1 MPVSATH
8 WYIMGVNG
16 WYIMGVNAWYIM
28 GVNPWY
34 IIACKLTS
42 CRSCWCTYRLCH
54 RPEARP
60 GPGTM
65 GGIVLR
71 WAQAQR
77 AADRADEDAGMIA
90 TGRPPFH

>member
-34 IIACKLTS
+34 IIACKLTVCKAVEGAAGRHFVAIS
-42 CRSCWCTYRLCH
+42 REQGCDGVRGLRN
-54 RPEARP
+54 RARTPLP
-60 GPGTM
+60 G
-65 GGIVLR
+65 
-71 WAQAQR
+71 AQFTK
-77 AADRADEDAGMIA
+77 I
-90 TGRPPFH
+90 

>member
-34 IIACKLTS
+34 IIACKLT
-42 CRSCWCTYRLCH
+42 
-54 RPEARP
+54 PVKD
-60 GPGTM
+60 GV
-65 GGIVLR
+65 VL
-71 WAQAQR
+71 QC
-77 AADRADEDAGMIA
+77 I
-90 TGRPPFH
+90 PVFLIH